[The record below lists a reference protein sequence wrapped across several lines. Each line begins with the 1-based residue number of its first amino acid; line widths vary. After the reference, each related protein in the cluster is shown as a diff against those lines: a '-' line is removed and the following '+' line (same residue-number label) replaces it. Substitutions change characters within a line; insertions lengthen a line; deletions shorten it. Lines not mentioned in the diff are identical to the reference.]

1 MKTILTLFLLV
12 IISQNINAQ
21 YLQND
26 TIYFDIPNDTLA
38 RLWDSHDYNHTD
50 IDLKNKH
57 IINDYYV
64 FENDV
69 IFAVTDS
76 ASFEIGSYDPKN
88 LYLEKQYKLSK
99 PLFNRLELT
108 EVGTKKSAK
117 IRTKNDHIIF
127 DDPYFILTDVLK
139 LWLAEKCI
147 RRYINREETETF
159 IGEVLINAASA
170 F

>member
-1 MKTILTLFLLV
+1 MKLSLFFLMV
-12 IISQNINAQ
+12 MISQNVNAQ

-26 TIYFDIPNDTLA
+26 TLYFDIPNDTLA
-38 RLWDSHDYNHTD
+38 RLWDNHDYNHTD

-64 FENDV
+64 FENDA
-69 IFAVTDS
+69 IFTFYDS
-76 ASFEIGSYDPKN
+76 LSFEIGRYDNKN
-88 LYLEKQYKLSK
+88 LYLEKHYKLSK
-99 PLFNRLELT
+99 PLFNSLELT
-108 EVGTKKSAK
+108 EVGSKKSAK
-117 IRTKNDHIIF
+117 VRTKDDHIVF
-127 DDPYFILTDVLK
+127 EDPYFILTDVIK

-147 RRYINREETETF
+147 RRYINRERTETF

>member
-1 MKTILTLFLLV
+1 MKTLLTFILLF
-12 IISQNINAQ
+12 SFYFGNAQ

-64 FENDV
+64 FEDDL
-69 IFAVTDS
+69 IFAIDDS
-76 ASFEIGSYDPKN
+76 LSFEIGSYDKNN
-88 LYLEKQYKLSK
+88 LYLEKQYKFSK
-99 PLFNRLELT
+99 PLFNRLEIT
-108 EVGTKKSAK
+108 EVSSKKSAK
-117 IRTKNDHIIF
+117 VRTKADHIIF
-127 DDPYFILTDVLK
+127 EDPHNILTDVIK
-139 LWLAEKCI
+139 LWLSEKCI
-147 RRYINREETETF
+147 RRLLNREEAESF
-159 IGEVLINAASA
+159 IGEILIGVGTS